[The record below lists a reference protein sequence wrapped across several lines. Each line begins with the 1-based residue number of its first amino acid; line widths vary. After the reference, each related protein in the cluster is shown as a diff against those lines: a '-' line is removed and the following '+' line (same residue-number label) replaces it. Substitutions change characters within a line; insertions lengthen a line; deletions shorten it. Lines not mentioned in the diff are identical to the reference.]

1 MEKTNEQL
9 HQEFQGALKNLSEKI
24 YNLLHHGSYQLEYIN
39 RDYTTQKVTSAT
51 MRAKD
56 FLLFMRLDER
66 NKYLEAKGTEV
77 TVTLPNNPLDQ
88 KAKGTEVTVTLP
100 DNPLDQKLLD
110 AWDMQSI
117 DNDIAYHIKTLEA
130 LQKQKS
136 NLQEKYGKDEGSK

>member
-9 HQEFQGALKNLSEKI
+9 HQEFQDALKNLSEKI
-24 YNLLHHGSYQLEYIN
+24 YNLLYHGSYQLEYVN

-88 KAKGTEVTVTLP
+88 K
-100 DNPLDQKLLD
+100 LLD

-136 NLQEKYGKDEGSK
+136 NLQEKYGKDEGSE

>member
-9 HQEFQGALKNLSEKI
+9 HQEFQDALKNLSEKI
-24 YNLLHHGSYQLEYIN
+24 YNLLHYGSYQLEYVN

-88 KAKGTEVTVTLP
+88 K
-100 DNPLDQKLLD
+100 LLD
-110 AWDMQSI
+110 AWDAQSI
-117 DNDIAYHIKTLEA
+117 DNEIAYHIKTLEA

-136 NLQEKYGKDEGSK
+136 NLQEKYEKDEGSK

>member
-9 HQEFQGALKNLSEKI
+9 HQEFQDALKNLSEKI
-24 YNLLHHGSYQLEYIN
+24 YNLLHHGSYQLEYVN

-77 TVTLPNNPLDQ
+77 TVTLP
-88 KAKGTEVTVTLP
+88 

-110 AWDMQSI
+110 AWDIQSI
-117 DNDIAYHIKTLEA
+117 DNEIAYHIKTLEA

-136 NLQEKYGKDEGSK
+136 NLQEKYEKDEGSK

>member
-9 HQEFQGALKNLSEKI
+9 HQEFQDALKNLSEKI
-24 YNLLHHGSYQLEYIN
+24 YNLLYHGSYQLEYVN

-88 KAKGTEVTVTLP
+88 R
-100 DNPLDQKLLD
+100 LLD
-110 AWDMQSI
+110 AWDVQSI

>member
-9 HQEFQGALKNLSEKI
+9 HQEFQDALKNLSEKI
-24 YNLLHHGSYQLEYIN
+24 YNLLYHGSYQLEYVN

-77 TVTLPNNPLDQ
+77 TVTLP
-88 KAKGTEVTVTLP
+88 

-110 AWDMQSI
+110 AWDIQSI
-117 DNDIAYHIKTLEA
+117 DNEIAYHIKTLEA

-136 NLQEKYGKDEGSK
+136 NLQEK

>member
-9 HQEFQGALKNLSEKI
+9 HQEFQDALKNLSEKI
-24 YNLLHHGSYQLEYIN
+24 YNLLHHGSYQLEYVN

-56 FLLFMRLDER
+56 FLLFMRLNER

-77 TVTLPNNPLDQ
+77 TVTLPN
-88 KAKGTEVTVTLP
+88 
-100 DNPLDQKLLD
+100 NPLDQKLLD

>member
-9 HQEFQGALKNLSEKI
+9 HQEFQDALKNLSEKL
-24 YNLLHHGSYQLEYIN
+24 YNLLHYGSYQLEYVN

-88 KAKGTEVTVTLP
+88 K
-100 DNPLDQKLLD
+100 LLD

>member
-1 MEKTNEQL
+1 MEKINKQL
-9 HQEFQGALKNLSEKI
+9 HQEFQDALKNLSEKI
-24 YNLLHHGSYQLEYIN
+24 YNLLHHGSYQLEYVN

-77 TVTLPNNPLDQ
+77 TVTLP
-88 KAKGTEVTVTLP
+88 

-110 AWDMQSI
+110 AWDIQSI
-117 DNDIAYHIKTLEA
+117 DNEIAYHIKTLEA

>member
-9 HQEFQGALKNLSEKI
+9 HQEFQDALKNLSEKI
-24 YNLLHHGSYQLEYIN
+24 YNLLYHGSYQLEYVN

-56 FLLFMRLDER
+56 SLLFMRLDER

-77 TVTLPNNPLDQ
+77 TVTLPN
-88 KAKGTEVTVTLP
+88 
-100 DNPLDQKLLD
+100 NPLDQKLLD

>member
-1 MEKTNEQL
+1 MEKTNKQL
-9 HQEFQGALKNLSEKI
+9 HQEFQDALKDLSEKI
-24 YNLLHHGSYQLEYIN
+24 YNLLHHGSYQLEYVN

-77 TVTLPNNPLDQ
+77 TVTLP
-88 KAKGTEVTVTLP
+88 

-110 AWDMQSI
+110 AWDIQSI
-117 DNDIAYHIKTLEA
+117 DNEIAYHIKTLEA

>member
-9 HQEFQGALKNLSEKI
+9 HQEFQDALKNLSEKI
-24 YNLLHHGSYQLEYIN
+24 YNLLHHGSYQLEYVN

-88 KAKGTEVTVTLP
+88 K
-100 DNPLDQKLLD
+100 LLD

-136 NLQEKYGKDEGSK
+136 NLQEKYGKDEGSE

>member
-1 MEKTNEQL
+1 MEKTNKQL
-9 HQEFQGALKNLSEKI
+9 HQEFQDALKNLSEKI
-24 YNLLHHGSYQLEYIN
+24 YNLLHHGSYQLEYVN

-56 FLLFMRLDER
+56 FLLFMRFDEH
-66 NKYLEAKGTEV
+66 NKYLE
-77 TVTLPNNPLDQ
+77 
-88 KAKGTEVTVTLP
+88 AKGTEVTVTLP
-100 DNPLDQKLLD
+100 DNPLDQNLLD
-110 AWDMQSI
+110 AWDIQSI

>member
-9 HQEFQGALKNLSEKI
+9 HQEFQDALKNLSEKI
-24 YNLLHHGSYQLEYIN
+24 YSLLYHGSYQLEYVN

-77 TVTLPNNPLDQ
+77 TVTLP
-88 KAKGTEVTVTLP
+88 

-110 AWDMQSI
+110 AWDIQSI

>member
-9 HQEFQGALKNLSEKI
+9 HQEFQDALKNLSEKI
-24 YNLLHHGSYQLEYIN
+24 YNLLYHGSYQLEYVN

-77 TVTLPNNPLDQ
+77 TVTIPN
-88 KAKGTEVTVTLP
+88 
-100 DNPLDQKLLD
+100 NPLDQKLLD

>member
-9 HQEFQGALKNLSEKI
+9 HQEFQDALKNLSEKI
-24 YNLLHHGSYQLEYIN
+24 YNLLHHGSYQLEYVN

-51 MRAKD
+51 MRAND

-66 NKYLEAKGTEV
+66 NKYLE
-77 TVTLPNNPLDQ
+77 
-88 KAKGTEVTVTLP
+88 AKGTEVTVTLP

>member
-9 HQEFQGALKNLSEKI
+9 HQEFQDALKNLSEKI
-24 YNLLHHGSYQLEYIN
+24 YNLLHYGSYQLEYVN
-39 RDYTTQKVTSAT
+39 RDFETQAVTSAT

-56 FLLFMRLDER
+56 SLLFMRLDER

-77 TVTLPNNPLDQ
+77 TVTLP
-88 KAKGTEVTVTLP
+88 
-100 DNPLDQKLLD
+100 DNPLDQKILD
-110 AWDMQSI
+110 AWDTQSI
-117 DNDIAYHIKTLEA
+117 DNEIAYHIKKLEA

>member
-9 HQEFQGALKNLSEKI
+9 HQEFQDALKNLSEKI
-24 YNLLHHGSYQLEYIN
+24 YNLLYHGSYQLEYVN

-88 KAKGTEVTVTLP
+88 K
-100 DNPLDQKLLD
+100 LLY

>member
-9 HQEFQGALKNLSEKI
+9 HQEFQDAPKNLSEKI
-24 YNLLHHGSYQLEYIN
+24 YNLLHHGSYQLEYVN

-66 NKYLEAKGTEV
+66 NKYLE
-77 TVTLPNNPLDQ
+77 
-88 KAKGTEVTVTLP
+88 AKGTEVTVTLP

>member
-9 HQEFQGALKNLSEKI
+9 HQEFQDALKNLSEKI
-24 YNLLHHGSYQLEYIN
+24 YNLLHHGSYQLEYVN

-77 TVTLPNNPLDQ
+77 TVTLP
-88 KAKGTEVTVTLP
+88 
-100 DNPLDQKLLD
+100 DNSLDQKLLD
-110 AWDMQSI
+110 AWDIQSI
-117 DNDIAYHIKTLEA
+117 DNEIAYHIKTLEA

>member
-9 HQEFQGALKNLSEKI
+9 HQEFQDALKNLSEKI
-24 YNLLHHGSYQLEYIN
+24 YNLLYHGSYQLEYVN

-77 TVTLPNNPLDQ
+77 TVTLP
-88 KAKGTEVTVTLP
+88 
-100 DNPLDQKLLD
+100 DNPLDQKILD
-110 AWDMQSI
+110 AWDTQSI
-117 DNDIAYHIKTLEA
+117 DNEIAYHIKKLEA

>member
-9 HQEFQGALKNLSEKI
+9 HQEFQDALKNLSEKI
-24 YNLLHHGSYQLEYIN
+24 YNLLYHGSYQLEYVN

-66 NKYLEAKGTEV
+66 NKYLEAKGI
-77 TVTLPNNPLDQ
+77 
-88 KAKGTEVTVTLP
+88 EVTVTLP

>member
-9 HQEFQGALKNLSEKI
+9 HQEFQDALKNLSEKI
-24 YNLLHHGSYQLEYIN
+24 YNLLYHGSYQLEYVN

-56 FLLFMRLDER
+56 FLLFMRFDEH
-66 NKYLEAKGTEV
+66 NKYLE
-77 TVTLPNNPLDQ
+77 
-88 KAKGTEVTVTLP
+88 AKGTEVTVTLP

-110 AWDMQSI
+110 AWDIQSI

-136 NLQEKYGKDEGSK
+136 NLQEKYGKDEGSE

>member
-9 HQEFQGALKNLSEKI
+9 HQEFQDALKNLSEKI
-24 YNLLHHGSYQLEYIN
+24 YNLLYHGSYQLEYVN

-51 MRAKD
+51 MRAND

-66 NKYLEAKGTEV
+66 NKYLE
-77 TVTLPNNPLDQ
+77 
-88 KAKGTEVTVTLP
+88 AKGTEVTVTLP

-136 NLQEKYGKDEGSK
+136 NLQEKYGKDEGSE

>member
-9 HQEFQGALKNLSEKI
+9 HQEFQDALKNLSEKI
-24 YNLLHHGSYQLEYIN
+24 YNLLYHGSYQLEYVN

-88 KAKGTEVTVTLP
+88 K
-100 DNPLDQKLLD
+100 LLD
-110 AWDMQSI
+110 AWDTQSI
-117 DNDIAYHIKTLEA
+117 DNEIAYHIKKLEA
-130 LQKQKS
+130 LQKQKT

>member
-9 HQEFQGALKNLSEKI
+9 HQEFQDALKNLSEKI
-24 YNLLHHGSYQLEYIN
+24 YNLLHHGSYQLEYVN

-51 MRAKD
+51 MRAND

-77 TVTLPNNPLDQ
+77 TVTLPN
-88 KAKGTEVTVTLP
+88 
-100 DNPLDQKLLD
+100 NPLDQKLLD

>member
-9 HQEFQGALKNLSEKI
+9 HQEFQDALKNLSEKI
-24 YNLLHHGSYQLEYIN
+24 YNLLYHGSYQLEYVN

-66 NKYLEAKGTEV
+66 NKYLE
-77 TVTLPNNPLDQ
+77 
-88 KAKGTEVTVTLP
+88 AKGTEVTVTLP

-136 NLQEKYGKDEGSK
+136 NLQEKYGKEEGSK

>member
-9 HQEFQGALKNLSEKI
+9 HQEFQDALKNLSEKI
-24 YNLLHHGSYQLEYIN
+24 YNLLYHGSYQLEYVN

-51 MRAKD
+51 MRAKN

-77 TVTLPNNPLDQ
+77 TVTLP
-88 KAKGTEVTVTLP
+88 
-100 DNPLDQKLLD
+100 DNPLDQKILD

>member
-9 HQEFQGALKNLSEKI
+9 HQEFRDALKNLSEKI
-24 YNLLHHGSYQLEYIN
+24 YNLLHHGSYQLEYVN

-66 NKYLEAKGTEV
+66 NKYLEAKGAEI
-77 TVTLPNNPLDQ
+77 
-88 KAKGTEVTVTLP
+88 TVTLP

>member
-9 HQEFQGALKNLSEKI
+9 HQEFQDALKNLSEKI
-24 YNLLHHGSYQLEYIN
+24 YNLLYHGSYQLEYVN

-66 NKYLEAKGTEV
+66 NKYLE
-77 TVTLPNNPLDQ
+77 
-88 KAKGTEVTVTLP
+88 AKGTEVTVTLP

-136 NLQEKYGKDEGSK
+136 NLQEKYGKDEGSE

>member
-9 HQEFQGALKNLSEKI
+9 HQEFQDALKNLSEKI
-24 YNLLHHGSYQLEYIN
+24 YNLLYHGSYQLEYVN

-88 KAKGTEVTVTLP
+88 K
-100 DNPLDQKLLD
+100 LLD
-110 AWDMQSI
+110 AWDSQSI
-117 DNDIAYHIKTLEA
+117 DDEIAYHKKTLKVLEE
-130 LQKQKS
+130 QKS
-136 NLQEKYGKDEGSK
+136 RLQETYEEANNTR

>member
-9 HQEFQGALKNLSEKI
+9 HQEFQDALKNLSEKI
-24 YNLLHHGSYQLEYIN
+24 YNLLYHGSYQLEYVN

-77 TVTLPNNPLDQ
+77 TVTLPDSPLDQ
-88 KAKGTEVTVTLP
+88 KI
-100 DNPLDQKLLD
+100 LD
-110 AWDMQSI
+110 AWDTQSI
-117 DNDIAYHIKTLEA
+117 DNEIAYHIKKLEA